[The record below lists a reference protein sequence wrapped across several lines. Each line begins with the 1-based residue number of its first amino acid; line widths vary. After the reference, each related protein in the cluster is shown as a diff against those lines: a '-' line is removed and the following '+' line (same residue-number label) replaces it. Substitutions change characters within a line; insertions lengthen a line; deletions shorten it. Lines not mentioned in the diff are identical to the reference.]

1 MFKNEYTLKEMENAF
16 EIGRIIQDMID
27 SEQIDV
33 EDSKEAFAFALKLAV
48 DFEKEYPDTEEYY
61 MDLEE
66 FVADK
71 AVERFGAEV

>member
-16 EIGRIIQDMID
+16 EIGRIIQDMI
-27 SEQIDV
+27 ENENVDV
-33 EDSKEAFAFALKLAV
+33 EDSKEAFAFALQLAI

-66 FVADK
+66 FVFDK
-71 AVERFGAEV
+71 IMDRFGGEE